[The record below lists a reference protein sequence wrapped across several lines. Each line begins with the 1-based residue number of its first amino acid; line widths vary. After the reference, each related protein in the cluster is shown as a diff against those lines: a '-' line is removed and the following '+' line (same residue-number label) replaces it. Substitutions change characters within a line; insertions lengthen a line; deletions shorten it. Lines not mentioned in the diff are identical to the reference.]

1 MKLWKKVCSFVAACC
16 LCFGFTA
23 CGNSDGG
30 DANAY
35 TLIVKDAN
43 GNTLSGVSIGLC
55 VYDATKEDD
64 KGTCLPPKTTDANG
78 KVVFDAST
86 NAVEGK
92 YVLSENEPNYQWK
105 EHYIVESYGEYTVIL
120 IAE

>member
-1 MKLWKKVCSFVAACC
+1 MKLWKKVCSFVAALGLC
-16 LCFGFTA
+16 LGFTA
-23 CGNSDGG
+23 CGGSSADG
-30 DANAY
+30 Y
-35 TLIVKDAN
+35 TLIVKDSN
-43 GNTLSGVSIGLC
+43 GNALAGVSIGLC
-55 VYDATKEDD
+55 VYDASKEDD
-64 KGTCLPPKTTDANG
+64 KGSCLPPKTTDANG